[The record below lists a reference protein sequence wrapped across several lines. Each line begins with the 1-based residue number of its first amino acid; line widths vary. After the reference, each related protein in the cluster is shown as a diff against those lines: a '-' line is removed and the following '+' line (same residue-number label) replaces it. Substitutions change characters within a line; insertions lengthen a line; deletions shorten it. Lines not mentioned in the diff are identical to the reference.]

1 MTLSCSCPFSV
12 SQRLNDSQ
20 RYKHS
25 RSDSTSERL
34 CLCICKNMQIRK
46 IIDWKIC
53 IFLLN
58 SILFYAK
65 IRLKGADYMLKRK
78 IYHNLLEWK
87 NKKEHTCLLVK
98 GARQIG
104 KTFII
109 DLFGR
114 ENYKSYIYV
123 NFIEMPQ
130 TKDIFD
136 GELSADEIYK
146 RLTLVMPEV
155 QYIENDTLIF
165 LDEIQ
170 ECPNAR
176 TALKFLA
183 IDGRFD
189 VVASG
194 SLLGIR
200 YKEVASIPV
209 GYEEPVEMYSLD
221 FEEFLWA
228 MGYDDKKIAAI
239 REYFDRKEKVPEAVH
254 EKMMSLLREY
264 IVVGGMPAVVNK
276 FVETHHFGEVHKIQ
290 QAILESYYDDISKY
304 AANTEK
310 PKVKNAYLSIPKQLA
325 KENKKFQFS
334 VVEKKATARKYEN
347 SIEWLRD
354 ASLVRMCYNVSAP
367 DFPLTAYEKENQYK
381 LYTSDIGLLVA
392 MFEFDMKKAVIDNT
406 LKGNVK
412 GGIYENLVIDILSK
426 RGYKLCY
433 YRTDNGSVEI
443 EFLMTKD
450 AQVIPIEV
458 KAGNGSTISLNR
470 LLEKE
475 DIPFGYKLISGNVGV
490 TDKKIVLP
498 LYMAM
503 FI

>member
-1 MTLSCSCPFSV
+1 
-12 SQRLNDSQ
+12 
-20 RYKHS
+20 
-25 RSDSTSERL
+25 
-34 CLCICKNMQIRK
+34 
-46 IIDWKIC
+46 
-53 IFLLN
+53 
-58 SILFYAK
+58 
-65 IRLKGADYMLKRK
+65 MLKRK
-78 IYHNLLEWK
+78 FYDKLLNWK
-87 NKKEHTCLLVK
+87 NRNDHTCLLVK

-114 ENYKSYIYV
+114 ENYKSYIY
-123 NFIEMPQ
+123 
-130 TKDIFD
+130 
-136 GELSADEIYK
+136 K
-146 RLTLVMPEV
+146 RLTLVMPDV
-155 QYIENDTLIF
+155 VYIERNTLIF

-183 IDGRFD
+183 LDGRFD

-194 SLLGIR
+194 SLLGIS
-200 YKEVASIPV
+200 YKEVSSIPV
-209 GYEEPVEMYSLD
+209 GYEEQVEMYSLD

-228 MGYDDKKIAAI
+228 NGYDADKISVL
-239 REYFDRKEKVPEAVH
+239 REYFDKKEKVPDAVH

-264 IVVGGMPAVVNK
+264 ITVGGMPAVVNR
-276 FVETHHFGEVHKIQ
+276 FVETQHFGEVQAIQ
-290 QAILESYYDDISKY
+290 QMILDSYFDDISKY
-304 AANTEK
+304 ATGSEK

-381 LYTSDIGLLVA
+381 LYTSDIGLLTA
-392 MFEFDMKKAVIDNT
+392 MYGFDMKKAVIDNT

-412 GGIYENLVIDILSK
+412 GGIYENLILDMMSK
-426 RGYKLCY
+426 RGYKLNY
-433 YRTDNGSVEI
+433 YRTDNGSIEV

-450 AQVIPIEV
+450 AQVIPVEV
-458 KAGNGSTISLNR
+458 KAGNGSTISLNT
-470 LLEKE
+470 LLAKD
-475 DIPFGYKLISGNVGV
+475 DIPYGYKLISGNVGV
-490 TDKKIVLP
+490 NDKKIVLP

>member
-1 MTLSCSCPFSV
+1 
-12 SQRLNDSQ
+12 
-20 RYKHS
+20 
-25 RSDSTSERL
+25 
-34 CLCICKNMQIRK
+34 
-46 IIDWKIC
+46 
-53 IFLLN
+53 
-58 SILFYAK
+58 
-65 IRLKGADYMLKRK
+65 MLKRK
-78 IYHNLLEWK
+78 FYDKLLEWK
-87 NKKEHTCLLVK
+87 NRDDHTCLLVK

-114 ENYKSYIYV
+114 ENYKSYIYI

-130 TKDIFD
+130 TKDIFI
-136 GELSADEIYK
+136 GELSANEIYK
-146 RLTLVMPEV
+146 RLTLVMPDV
-155 QYIENDTLIF
+155 VYIEHDTLIF

-183 IDGRFD
+183 MDGRFD

-194 SLLGIR
+194 SLLGIS
-200 YKEVASIPV
+200 YKEVSSIPV
-209 GYEEPVEMYSLD
+209 GYEEQVEMYSLD

-228 MGYDDKKIAAI
+228 MGYDADKISVL
-239 REYFDRKEKVPEAVH
+239 REYFDKKEKVPDAVH

-264 IVVGGMPAVVNK
+264 ITVGGMPAVVNR
-276 FVETHHFGEVHKIQ
+276 FVEMQHFGEVQAIQ
-290 QAILESYYDDISKY
+290 QMILDSYFDDISKY
-304 AANTEK
+304 ATGPEK

-354 ASLVRMCYNVSAP
+354 ANLVRMCYNVSAP

-381 LYTSDIGLLVA
+381 LYTSDIGLLTE
-392 MFEFDMKKAVIDNT
+392 MYGFDMKKAVIDNT

-412 GGIYENLVIDILSK
+412 GGIYENLILDMMSK
-426 RGYKLCY
+426 RGYKLNY
-433 YRTDNGSVEI
+433 YRTDNGSVEV

-458 KAGNGSTISLNR
+458 KAGNGSTISLNT
-470 LLEKE
+470 LLAKD
-475 DIPFGYKLISGNVGV
+475 DIPYGYKLISGNVGV
-490 TDKKIVLP
+490 NDKKIVLP
-498 LYMAM
+498 LYMTM

>member
-1 MTLSCSCPFSV
+1 
-12 SQRLNDSQ
+12 
-20 RYKHS
+20 
-25 RSDSTSERL
+25 
-34 CLCICKNMQIRK
+34 
-46 IIDWKIC
+46 
-53 IFLLN
+53 
-58 SILFYAK
+58 
-65 IRLKGADYMLKRK
+65 MLKRK
-78 IYHNLLEWK
+78 FYDKLLNWK
-87 NKKEHTCLLVK
+87 NRNDHTCLLVK

-114 ENYKSYIYV
+114 ENYKSYIYI
-123 NFIEMPQ
+123 NFIEMPP
-130 TKDIFD
+130 TKDIFI

-146 RLTLVMPEV
+146 RLTLVMPDV
-155 QYIENDTLIF
+155 VYIEHDTLIF

-183 IDGRFD
+183 LDGRFD

-194 SLLGIR
+194 SLLGIS
-200 YKEVASIPV
+200 YKEVSSIPV
-209 GYEEPVEMYSLD
+209 GYEEQVEMYSLD

-228 MGYDDKKIAAI
+228 NGYDADKISVL
-239 REYFDRKEKVPEAVH
+239 REYFDKKEKVPDAVH

-264 IVVGGMPAVVNK
+264 ITVGGMPAVVNR
-276 FVETHHFGEVHKIQ
+276 FVETQHFGEVQAIQ
-290 QAILESYYDDISKY
+290 QMILDSYFDDISKY
-304 AANTEK
+304 ATGPEK

-354 ASLVRMCYNVSAP
+354 ASLVRICCNVSTP

-381 LYTSDIGLLVA
+381 LYTSDIGLLTA
-392 MFEFDMKKAVIDNT
+392 MYGFDMKKAVIDNT

-412 GGIYENLVIDILSK
+412 GGIYENLILDMMSK
-426 RGYKLCY
+426 RGYKLNY

-443 EFLMTKD
+443 EFLITKD

-458 KAGNGSTISLNR
+458 KAGNGSTISLNT
-470 LLEKE
+470 LLAKD
-475 DIPFGYKLISGNVGV
+475 DIPCGYKLISGNVGV
-490 TDKKIVLP
+490 NDKKIVLP

>member
-1 MTLSCSCPFSV
+1 
-12 SQRLNDSQ
+12 
-20 RYKHS
+20 
-25 RSDSTSERL
+25 
-34 CLCICKNMQIRK
+34 
-46 IIDWKIC
+46 
-53 IFLLN
+53 
-58 SILFYAK
+58 
-65 IRLKGADYMLKRK
+65 MLKRK
-78 IYHNLLEWK
+78 FYDKLIEWK
-87 NKKEHTCLLVK
+87 NKKSHTCLLVK

-114 ENYKSYIYV
+114 ENYQSYIYI

-130 TKDIFD
+130 TKDIFN

-146 RLTLVMPEV
+146 RLTLVMPDV
-155 QYIENDTLIF
+155 VYIENDTLIF

-183 IDGRFD
+183 LDGRFD
-189 VVASG
+189 VIASG
-194 SLLGIR
+194 SLLGIS
-200 YKEVASIPV
+200 YKEVSSIPV

-228 MGYDDKKIAAI
+228 VGYDEEKISVL
-239 REYFDRKEKVPEAVH
+239 REYFDKKETVPESVH
-254 EKMMSLLREY
+254 NKMMSLLREY
-264 IVVGGMPAVVNK
+264 ITIGGMPAVVNR
-276 FVETHHFGEVHKIQ
+276 FIETQHFGEVQTIQ
-290 QAILESYYDDISKY
+290 QMILDSYFDDISKY
-304 AANTEK
+304 ASNTEK

-347 SIEWLRD
+347 SVEWLRD
-354 ASLVRMCYNVSAP
+354 ASLVRMCYNVAAP
-367 DFPLTAYEKENQYK
+367 DFPLTAYEKDNQYK

-392 MFEFDMKKAVIDNT
+392 MYGFDMKKAVIDNT

-412 GGIYENLVIDILSK
+412 GGIYENLILDMMSK
-426 RGYKLCY
+426 RCYKLNY
-433 YRTDNGSVEI
+433 YRTDNGSTEI

-458 KAGNGSTISLNR
+458 KAGNGSTISLNT

-475 DIPFGYKLISGNVGV
+475 DIPYGYKLISGNVGV
-490 TDKKIVLP
+490 NGKKIVLP

>member
-1 MTLSCSCPFSV
+1 
-12 SQRLNDSQ
+12 
-20 RYKHS
+20 
-25 RSDSTSERL
+25 
-34 CLCICKNMQIRK
+34 
-46 IIDWKIC
+46 
-53 IFLLN
+53 
-58 SILFYAK
+58 
-65 IRLKGADYMLKRK
+65 MLKRK
-78 IYHNLLEWK
+78 FYDKLLNWK
-87 NKKEHTCLLVK
+87 NRNDHTCLLVK

-114 ENYKSYIYV
+114 ENYKSYIYI

-130 TKDIFD
+130 TKDIFI

-146 RLTLVMPEV
+146 RLTLVMPDV
-155 QYIENDTLIF
+155 VYIKHDTLIF

-183 IDGRFD
+183 LDGRFD
-189 VVASG
+189 VIASG
-194 SLLGIR
+194 SLLGIS
-200 YKEVASIPV
+200 YKEVSSIPV
-209 GYEEPVEMYSLD
+209 GYEEQVEMHSLD

-228 MGYDDKKIAAI
+228 NGYDADKISVL
-239 REYFDRKEKVPEAVH
+239 REYFDKKEKVPDAVH

-264 IVVGGMPAVVNK
+264 ITVGGMPAVVNR
-276 FVETHHFGEVHKIQ
+276 FVETQHFGEVHTIQ
-290 QAILESYYDDISKY
+290 QMILDSYFDDISKY
-304 AANTEK
+304 ATGPEK

-354 ASLVRMCYNVSAP
+354 ASLVWMCCNVSAP

-381 LYTSDIGLLVA
+381 LYTSDIGLLTA
-392 MFEFDMKKAVIDNT
+392 MYGFDMKKAVIDNT
-406 LKGNVK
+406 LKGNVQ
-412 GGIYENLVIDILSK
+412 GGIYENLILDMMSK
-426 RGYKLCY
+426 RGYKLNY
-433 YRTDNGSVEI
+433 YRTDNGSIEV

-458 KAGNGSTISLNR
+458 KAGNGSTISLNT
-470 LLEKE
+470 LLAKD
-475 DIPFGYKLISGNVGV
+475 DIPYGYKLISGNVGV
-490 TDKKIVLP
+490 NDKKIVLP

>member
-1 MTLSCSCPFSV
+1 ML
-12 SQRLNDSQ
+12 R
-20 RYKHS
+20 
-25 RSDSTSERL
+25 
-34 CLCICKNMQIRK
+34 RK
-46 IIDWKIC
+46 
-53 IFLLN
+53 
-58 SILFYAK
+58 FYT
-65 IRLKGADYMLKRK
+65 R
-78 IYHNLLEWK
+78 LLEWK
-87 NKKEHTCLLVK
+87 NKKEPTCLLVK

-114 ENYKSYIYV
+114 ENYKSYIYI
-123 NFIEMPQ
+123 NFIESPQ
-130 TKDIFD
+130 TKDIFN

-155 QYIENDTLIF
+155 TYIENDTLIF

-183 IDGRFD
+183 LDKRFD

-194 SLLGIR
+194 SLLGIS
-200 YKEVASIPV
+200 YKEVTSIPV

-221 FEEFLWA
+221 FEEYLWA
-228 MGYDDKKIAAI
+228 MGYDEEKIAAL
-239 REYFDRKEKVPEAVH
+239 RDYFDKREQVPDAVH
-254 EKMMSLLREY
+254 NKVMSLLREY
-264 IVVGGMPAVVNK
+264 IAVGGMPAVVNTFIK
-276 FVETHHFGEVHKIQ
+276 TLHFGEVHTVQ
-290 QAILESYYDDISKY
+290 QRILDSYFDDISKY
-304 AANTEK
+304 ASNTEK

-354 ASLVRMCYNVSAP
+354 ASLARMCYNVVSP

-381 LYTSDIGLLVA
+381 LYTSDIGLLTA
-392 MFEFDMKKAVIDNT
+392 MYGFDMKKAVIDNT

-412 GGIYENLVIDILSK
+412 GGIYENLILDMMSK
-426 RGYKLCY
+426 RGYHLNY
-433 YRTDNGSVEI
+433 FRTDNGSIEI
-443 EFLMTKD
+443 EFLITKD

-458 KAGNGSTISLNR
+458 KAGNGSTVSLNT
-470 LLEKE
+470 LLAKA
-475 DIPFGYKLISGNVGV
+475 DIPYGYKLISGNVGV
-490 TDKKIVLP
+490 NDKKIVLP

>member
-1 MTLSCSCPFSV
+1 ML
-12 SQRLNDSQ
+12 R
-20 RYKHS
+20 
-25 RSDSTSERL
+25 
-34 CLCICKNMQIRK
+34 RK
-46 IIDWKIC
+46 
-53 IFLLN
+53 
-58 SILFYAK
+58 FYT
-65 IRLKGADYMLKRK
+65 R
-78 IYHNLLEWK
+78 LLEWK
-87 NKKEHTCLLVK
+87 NKKEPTCLLVK

-114 ENYKSYIYV
+114 ENYKSYIYI
-123 NFIEMPQ
+123 NFIESPQ
-130 TKDIFD
+130 TKDIFN

-146 RLTLVMPEV
+146 RLTLVMPKV
-155 QYIENDTLIF
+155 TYIENDTLIF

-183 IDGRFD
+183 LDKRFD

-194 SLLGIR
+194 SLLGIS
-200 YKEVASIPV
+200 YKEVTSIPV

-221 FEEFLWA
+221 FEEYLWA
-228 MGYDDKKIAAI
+228 MGYDEEKIAAL
-239 REYFDRKEKVPEAVH
+239 RDYFDKREQVPDAVH
-254 EKMMSLLREY
+254 NKVMSLLREY
-264 IVVGGMPAVVNK
+264 IAVGGMPAVVNTFIK
-276 FVETHHFGEVHKIQ
+276 TLHFGEVHAVQ
-290 QAILESYYDDISKY
+290 QRILDSYFDDISKY
-304 AANTEK
+304 ASNTEK

-354 ASLVRMCYNVSAP
+354 ASLARMCYNVASP

-381 LYTSDIGLLVA
+381 LYTSDIGLLTA
-392 MFEFDMKKAVIDNT
+392 MYGFDMKKAVIDNT

-412 GGIYENLVIDILSK
+412 GGIYENLILDMMSK
-426 RGYKLCY
+426 RGYHLNY
-433 YRTDNGSVEI
+433 FRNDNGSLEI
-443 EFLMTKD
+443 EFLITKD

-458 KAGNGSTISLNR
+458 KAGNGSTVSLNT
-470 LLEKE
+470 LLAKA
-475 DIPFGYKLISGNVGV
+475 DIPYGYKLISGNVGV
-490 TDKKIVLP
+490 NDKKIVLP